1 MAQKPPVSLPLLPL
15 SLHPTRS
22 TAVWAVGRFLFAYDL
37 QLGTWQVRRRELH
50 GEAIRALHAYTLAAG
65 KTVWLSAGDDKMVMT
80 WTEEGGDWELQHS
93 FSNPKKITAALFDK
107 DGRVVFGDRFGDVL
121 RWVPGEGDAQL
132 LSSHFAMVTAMAFTP
147 SGSYLVV
154 GDNHEKV
161 RVSRYP
167 ETADIRSFCFGHT
180 SQITAVS
187 TLCLDGQ
194 ERLLSASADATLRL
208 WTLDG
213 EECKSWKLPAAVSS
227 LSFGAGSAA
236 LGIETL
242 GTGLGRVSLTSNEV
256 EMLLP
261 E

>member
-1 MAQKPPVSLPLLPL
+1 MAQKPPVSLPLVPL

-37 QLGTWQVRRRELH
+37 QLCTWQVRRRELH
-50 GEAIRALHAYTLAAG
+50 REAIRALDACPQAAG

-80 WTEEGGDWELQHS
+80 WTEEGGDWELQNS

-132 LSSHFAMVTAMAFTP
+132 LSSDAFLLACHRTN
-147 SGSYLVV
+147 GE
-154 GDNHEKV
+154 EKV

-187 TLCLDGQ
+187 TLCLDGE

-213 EECKSWKLPAAVSS
+213 EECKSIS
-227 LSFGAGSAA
+227 
-236 LGIETL
+236 
-242 GTGLGRVSLTSNEV
+242 
-256 EMLLP
+256 
-261 E
+261 